1 MSRPRYRRSDHHDEP
16 DSGRAQDHDTATPP
30 VVLPHVLVRVN
41 DDGTLTVRVDGEPF
55 EPEEFAPPWRRSDFG
70 ALIDAVTDDRR
81 VPVRVEVREVDGT
94 AFTDIVTPAKRRR
107 PQPEPEEKRHEA
119 TAGAS
124 LVEVTGEGFVPGE
137 DVAVAVIV
145 AHTDATPTGDARA
158 LLDAAQLDTARL
170 SNAGTGEVIL
180 LGRASGTQ
188 VIARPR

>member
-1 MSRPRYRRSDHHDEP
+1 MSRPRYRRSGNHDEP

-41 DDGTLTVRVDGEPF
+41 DDGTLTVTVDGGLF
-55 EPEEFAPPWRRSDFG
+55 EPEEFAPPWRRSTFG

-94 AFTDIVTPAKRRR
+94 SFTDIITPAKRRR
-107 PQPEPEEKRHEA
+107 SQPEPEDERQEA

-124 LVEVTGEGFVPGE
+124 LVEVAGEGFVPGE

-145 AHTDATPTGDARA
+145 AHTDATPTGEARA
-158 LLDAAQLDTARL
+158 LLETAQLDAVRL
-170 SNAGTGEVIL
+170 VSTGTGEVVL
-180 LGRASGTQ
+180 LGRISGTQ